1 MLKTKKLFAIIIA
14 VALLSTL
21 CMQSFAAETDNDQRF
36 TERQRNVLLALG
48 ASETDLA
55 TMTWEEVNDL
65 LRDGELVNPQ
75 YISQYLPTEA
85 DHRASLRNAIEEKVT
100 ILRALNLGLTGY
112 ELELYLKSTGKSSH
126 ELIGMTSS
134 ELQTEGEAIQAYLL
148 AQQTVPVVPLSLSTN
163 YTLFS
168 RTGTTPNLDYAYSS
182 CYIHKDALS
191 TAFSANATPSHYAEL
206 KEDIS
211 SAKAFGDMLFNTTLT
226 SASQYSYN
234 LWGDVNSAALANGN
248 IVTHQGIDFTRYE
261 NAHLYVVCPGTVIKT
276 TSEYGGTTIF
286 IYNDTLNMTFVHM
299 HTKNVQVAEGTY
311 VSKGT
316 YLADQGRYISGGSNN
331 THTHFEV
338 RSGRV
343 TSAAG
348 TGNEMLRTANPYYYG
363 LYFS

>member
-1 MLKTKKLFAIIIA
+1 MKKLFAIIIA

-65 LRDGELVNPQ
+65 LRDG
-75 YISQYLPTEA
+75 
-85 DHRASLRNAIEEKVT
+85 
-100 ILRALNLGLTGY
+100 

-261 NAHLYVVCPGTVIKT
+261 NAHLYVVCPG
-276 TSEYGGTTIF
+276 
-286 IYNDTLNMTFVHM
+286 
-299 HTKNVQVAEGTY
+299 
-311 VSKGT
+311 
-316 YLADQGRYISGGSNN
+316 R
-331 THTHFEV
+331 
-338 RSGRV
+338 
-343 TSAAG
+343 
-348 TGNEMLRTANPYYYG
+348 
-363 LYFS
+363 

>member
-1 MLKTKKLFAIIIA
+1 MKKLFAIIIA

-148 AQQTVPVVPLSLSTN
+148 AQQIVPVVPLSLSTN

-168 RTGTTPNLDYAYSS
+168 RTGTTPNL
-182 CYIHKDALS
+182 
-191 TAFSANATPSHYAEL
+191 E
-206 KEDIS
+206 
-211 SAKAFGDMLFNTTLT
+211 
-226 SASQYSYN
+226 
-234 LWGDVNSAALANGN
+234 VLA
-248 IVTHQGIDFTRYE
+248 IF
-261 NAHLYVVCPGTVIKT
+261 IKT
-276 TSEYGGTTIF
+276 
-286 IYNDTLNMTFVHM
+286 L
-299 HTKNVQVAEGTY
+299 
-311 VSKGT
+311 
-316 YLADQGRYISGGSNN
+316 
-331 THTHFEV
+331 
-338 RSGRV
+338 
-343 TSAAG
+343 
-348 TGNEMLRTANPYYYG
+348 
-363 LYFS
+363 

>member
-1 MLKTKKLFAIIIA
+1 MPIVLAIFIKTL
-14 VALLSTL
+14 
-21 CMQSFAAETDNDQRF
+21 
-36 TERQRNVLLALG
+36 
-48 ASETDLA
+48 
-55 TMTWEEVNDL
+55 
-65 LRDGELVNPQ
+65 
-75 YISQYLPTEA
+75 
-85 DHRASLRNAIEEKVT
+85 
-100 ILRALNLGLTGY
+100 
-112 ELELYLKSTGKSSH
+112 
-126 ELIGMTSS
+126 
-134 ELQTEGEAIQAYLL
+134 
-148 AQQTVPVVPLSLSTN
+148 
-163 YTLFS
+163 
-168 RTGTTPNLDYAYSS
+168 
-182 CYIHKDALS
+182 ALS

-276 TSEYGGTTIF
+276 TDEYGGTTIF

-299 HTKNVQVAEGTY
+299 HTKNVQVAKGTY

-363 LYFS
+363 LYFG

>member
-1 MLKTKKLFAIIIA
+1 MKKLFAIIIA
-14 VALLSTL
+14 VALLSIL

-276 TSEYGGTTIF
+276 TDEYGGTTIF

-299 HTKNVQVAEGTY
+299 HTKNVQVAKGTY

-363 LYFS
+363 LYFG